1 MPDQLKICFLD
12 SFTLSPADLDLSS
25 LNELGKVQ
33 LCDRTNPT
41 DIIARAKDAQV
52 LITNK
57 CTITSD
63 IISRL
68 PNLKLIQ
75 VAATG
80 YNNIDLEAAKNYG
93 ITVCN
98 VSGYSTESVGQ
109 HVFAMLLSYINQVHV
124 YNKESKNG
132 YWSDELDFSYWHNA
146 IPALNEMTFG
156 IIGYGKIG
164 KGVARIASAFDMKV
178 IVSHKYEATSDDE
191 NISFHNQDHVFEYS
205 DVLSLHAPLNASTDK
220 FINTSNIRKMRS
232 NAIIINTGRG
242 GLINENDLSK
252 ALFSRK
258 IKAALLDVLSTEPPP
273 KDNVLLKTP
282 NCFITPHQAWANQNA
297 RKKLLN
303 GIINNISNFLSD
315 SPTNVVS

>member
-1 MPDQLKICFLD
+1 MSDQLKICFLD
-12 SFTLSPADLDLSS
+12 SFTLSPGDLDLSS
-25 LNELGKVQ
+25 LEELGDVKFF
-33 LCDRTNPT
+33 DRTNQI
-41 DIIARAKDAQV
+41 DIIERAKDAHV

-57 CTITSD
+57 CAINEEV
-63 IISRL
+63 ISHL

-80 YNNIDLEAAKNYG
+80 YNNIDLDAARKHG

-98 VSGYSTESVGQ
+98 VSGYSTESVAQ
-109 HVFAMLLSYINQVHV
+109 HVFAMLLSYLNQVHV

-132 YWSDELDFSYWHNA
+132 YWSDAQDFSYWHNA

-164 KGVARIASAFDMKV
+164 RGVGKIASAFGMKV
-178 IVSHKYEATSDDE
+178 IVSHKHEANSVDD
-191 NISFHNQDHVFEYS
+191 NISFHNQDYVFRNS
-205 DVLSLHAPLNASTDK
+205 DILSLHAPLNASTNR
-220 FINTSNIRKMRS
+220 FINTSSLEKMRS
-232 NAIIINTGRG
+232 NAILINTGRG
-242 GLINENDLSK
+242 GLINESDLST
-252 ALFSRK
+252 ALFSGK

-273 KDNVLLKTP
+273 KDNILLATP
-282 NCFITPHQAWANQNA
+282 NCFITPHQAWANQSA

-303 GIINNISNFLSD
+303 GIVYNISNFFKA

>member
-1 MPDQLKICFLD
+1 M
-12 SFTLSPADLDLSS
+12 
-25 LNELGKVQ
+25 
-33 LCDRTNPT
+33 
-41 DIIARAKDAQV
+41 
-52 LITNK
+52 
-57 CTITSD
+57 
-63 IISRL
+63 
-68 PNLKLIQ
+68 
-75 VAATG
+75 AATG